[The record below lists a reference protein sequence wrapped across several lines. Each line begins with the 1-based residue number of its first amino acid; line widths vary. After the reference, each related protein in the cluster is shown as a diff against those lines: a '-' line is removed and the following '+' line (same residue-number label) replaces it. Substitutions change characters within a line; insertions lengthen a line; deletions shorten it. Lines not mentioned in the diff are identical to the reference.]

1 MSSMPKKKAEEEDD
15 DVSDID
21 IDEEEEEED
30 EEASN
35 DLNNADVVT
44 KYRTAGD
51 IANRVMAEVAKAC
64 VPGVKAV
71 ELCSKGDG
79 LIEEAV
85 GKIYNQKKAGKKMEK
100 GTAFPTC
107 ISVNNCVGHYS
118 PLNSEDKVVL
128 AEGDLVKIDLG
139 VHVDGYIAVVA
150 HTLLCTA
157 GSDPATGRKADVVM
171 AAWTAAEAAQ
181 RMVKDGASNNEITKV
196 IAQVAEAYKC
206 NPVEGVLSHQMK
218 KHVIDANK
226 TIINKATTD
235 QQVAEAKLATNDVFA
250 IDVVMSTGE
259 GKPKQL
265 EQRTTVF
272 KRNIEEKYSLK
283 MKASRA
289 FFSEVN
295 QRFPT
300 MPFTL
305 RAGDEKAWRMGVV
318 ECVKH
323 DLFVEYPVLYEK
335 PDEFVAQ
342 YKFTALLLPS
352 GNTARITAGPP
363 TTASSENSVTDPALV
378 ELLAQ
383 STDKKKKKKANKK
396 KGGGGD
402 GDGGDGGAAAEV
414 S

>member
-1 MSSMPKKKAEEEDD
+1 MGKKPEDDDD
-15 DVSDID
+15 DVSSVDV
-21 IDEEEEEED
+21 DEEKDEVED
-30 EEASN
+30 EEAAN
-35 DLNNADVVT
+35 DLSDSDVVT
-44 KYRTAGD
+44 KYRAAGT
-51 IANRVMAEVAKAC
+51 IANEVLAKVMAAC

-71 ELCSKGDG
+71 ELCQLGDDA
-79 LIEEAV
+79 IEELV
-85 GKIYNQKKAGKKMEK
+85 GKIYNGKAKDGKKIDK
-100 GTAFPTC
+100 GIAFPTC
-107 ISVNNCVGHYS
+107 ISPTACVGHYS
-118 PLNSEDKVVL
+118 PLASEDTVEIK
-128 AEGDLVKIDLG
+128 EGDLVKIDLG

>member
-1 MSSMPKKKAEEEDD
+1 MAPKKKDD
-15 DVSDID
+15 DDDISDIVS
-21 IDEEEEEED
+21 DEEEAEED

-35 DLNNADVVT
+35 DLSNADIVT

-51 IANRVMAEVAKAC
+51 IVNRVLAGVLAACKPGAKC
-64 VPGVKAV
+64 VD
-71 ELCSKGDG
+71 LCNLGDG
-79 LIEEAV
+79 MINEAV

-100 GTAFPTC
+100 GVAFPTC

-118 PLNSEDKVVL
+118 PLLSEDKVVL
-128 AEGDLVKIDLG
+128 AEGDMVKVDMG
-139 VHVDGYIAVVA
+139 VHVDGYVAVVA
-150 HTLLCTA
+150 HTCLCTEGA
-157 GSDPATGRKADVVM
+157 EAMTGRKADVAM
-171 AAWTAAEAAQ
+171 AAWTAAEAVQ
-181 RMVKDGASNNEITKV
+181 RMLKDGCSNNEITKV
-196 IAQVAEAYKC
+196 IAQIAEAYKC

-226 TIINKATTD
+226 TIINKATLE
-235 QQVAEAKLATNDVFA
+235 QQVAEAALAKNDVFA
-250 IDVVMSTGE
+250 IDVVMSTGD
-259 GKPKQL
+259 GKPRAS
-265 EQRTTVF
+265 EDRTTVF

-295 QRFPT
+295 TRYPT

-305 RAGDEKAWRMGVV
+305 RAGDEKQWKMGVI

-323 DLFVEYPVLYEK
+323 DLFIEYPVLYEK
-335 PDEFVAQ
+335 PEEFVAQ

-352 GNTARITAGPP
+352 GNTARITGAPAP
-363 TTASSENSVTDPALV
+363 AATSENSVTDPTLV

-383 STDKKKKKKANKK
+383 STDKKKAKKKNKKKA
-396 KGGGGD
+396 GEGEGEV
-402 GDGGDGGAAAEV
+402 EV